1 MNLEGVP
8 SVVSYLHS
16 SSGQCGQPL
25 RMNDGGEVGK
35 VGGGEGGY
43 PVREG
48 GRKGRREG
56 VRS

>member
-1 MNLEGVP
+1 M
-8 SVVSYLHS
+8 
-16 SSGQCGQPL
+16 
-25 RMNDGGEVGK
+25 GK

-56 VRS
+56 VRSGGMFM